1 MPRYHNI
8 NGKHVQFTA
17 EEETARD
24 AEEKAWADGALD
36 RALARVRNKRNNKL
50 AKTDLY
56 ALSDVTMSNNMKT
69 YRQELRDI
77 TNGLDTVEK
86 CSAVTWPTQP
96 TE

>member
-1 MPRYHNI
+1 MPRYHNT
-8 NGKHVQFTA
+8 NGVHIQFTA
-17 EEETARD
+17 EEEALRD

-36 RALARVRNKRNNKL
+36 RALTEVRNKRNNKL
-50 AKTDLY
+50 AKTDFY
-56 ALSDVTMSNNMKT
+56 ALSDVTMSDNMKT

-86 CSAVTWPTQP
+86 CNAVTWPTQP

>member
-8 NGKHVQFTA
+8 NGKRVQFTA
-17 EEETARD
+17 QEEAQRD
-24 AEEKAWADGALD
+24 AEEKAWADGALN
-36 RALARVRNKRNNKL
+36 RALARVRKTRNDKL
-50 AKTDLY
+50 AETDY
-56 ALSDVTMSNNMKT
+56 FGASDQTMSDNMKT